1 MCVWSSEVGAQFG
14 ISKSTAAPFM
24 QHQKYKSLNLWLW
37 IFMIVLGGMQSYSS
51 SQLHKLPQLSPQQ
64 HCATPPR
71 PMLPVA
77 AGRGGML
84 IS

>member
-1 MCVWSSEVGAQFG
+1 MFDLTYP
-14 ISKSTAAPFM
+14 K
-24 QHQKYKSLNLWLW
+24 KLWLW
-37 IFMIVLGGMQSYSS
+37 IFMFVLGGMQSYSS